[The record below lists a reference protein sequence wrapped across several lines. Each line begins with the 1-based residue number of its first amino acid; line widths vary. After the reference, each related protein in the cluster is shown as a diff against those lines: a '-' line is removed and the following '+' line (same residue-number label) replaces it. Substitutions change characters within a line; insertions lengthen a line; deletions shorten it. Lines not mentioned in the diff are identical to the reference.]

1 MKRLRNQKGFTLIEL
16 LVVIAIIGILAAV
29 GVPAYQGFQANARYN
44 SSKANH
50 VNAKNFLMAEISKCN
65 TGNTPLSFIPSTST
79 TPVQLA
85 GGATA
90 CPLSA
95 ATSGR
100 ANAQQYFRQFLW
112 DKFKNPHVTTQGVI
126 KGASSMASAASAIGA
141 VTSVV
146 GDIGLMSI
154 TDSAAD
160 ANTFIITTNIGPTKS
175 STGVITYE
183 VLTDAISIA
192 E

>member
-65 TGNTPLSFIPSTST
+65 TQTTALSFIPSTSAT
-79 TPVQLA
+79 AVTLA
-85 GGATA
+85 GGTAA
-90 CPLSA
+90 CPISA
-95 ATSGR
+95 AASGR
-100 ANAQQYFRQFLW
+100 DNAQQYFRQFLW
-112 DKFKNPHVTTQGVI
+112 DKFKNPHVTTAGVI
-126 KGASSMASAASAIGA
+126 KGATSMASAMSAA
-141 VTSVV
+141 TLVTNAV
-146 GDIGLMSI
+146 GDIGYMSI
-154 TDSAAD
+154 TDATD

-175 STGVITYE
+175 SAGVITYD

>member
-65 TGNTPLSFIPSTST
+65 TQTTALSFIPSTSAT
-79 TPVQLA
+79 AVTLA
-85 GGATA
+85 GGTAA

-112 DKFKNPHVTTQGVI
+112 DKFKNPHATAKGVV
-126 KGASSMASAASAIGA
+126 KGASDMATAMSQTQLVSNAS
-141 VTSVV
+141 T
-146 GDIGLMSI
+146 DIGYMSI
-154 TDSAAD
+154 TDATD

-175 STGVITYE
+175 SAGVITYD